1 MDPAD
6 PYDADFVNVIGQS
19 FAARALTTAGSS
31 RAAAATAFLLDQQCN
46 DGFFRATLTGDKE
59 ADDQGCVDGVHSA
72 SIDTTALAVINIL
85 DSPGASTASKGAAAL
100 AATWLKGQQAADGSF
115 TAGGDEGYNSNSTG
129 LAGWALAE
137 AGHDAAATKAASWLR
152 GLQVADLAPCAA
164 ALAADNGAV
173 LLKTKEVAAVRTAG
187 SMDVPTR
194 ERSRRATAQALP
206 ALVNVPTGGAVSLS
220 APATAVEKSTVT
232 ITVTGLGA
240 GEPACVS
247 LGGQAKSVTGTGAAL
262 NVSFQLPAGVA
273 THTFRLTTLGGSMAA
288 ATSATATPAPA
299 PAPVPRVGALD
310 TKRVVKVRRN
320 RFAVSVA
327 CEGATAC
334 AGTLKVRT
342 ARKVEM
348 RSGKRVVA
356 VARREYSVAAG
367 EEKRLVMR
375 LTKAGRL
382 AADRRQSEGEGSP
395 EGSGR
400 GARSHDVLAEAC
412 SGLIRMTVSR
422 MRSLAHRLALTVLGG
437 GAVLVASAAVAPAA
451 DAATCTSAG
460 GVSVVV
466 DYRELGGAIFTACA
480 TDGGGKSAAEVVASV
495 GVTITYATRQPGFV
509 CRVQGQPAADP
520 CVNASPAN
528 AYWGLWGADGSKASW
543 TYSSSGI
550 GGLTVPAG
558 GSVGLSWQQDREN
571 SGAVPPGV
579 APPVAPAPASPSPSP
594 TASPTSSPT
603 SSSPTSSP
611 GSSPT
616 GSSPTA
622 TPSSGGGSQSSS
634 PSPGAGGGT
643 SGSGGTSSPSA
654 SPSGSPSTPSES
666 PLASGSPGDSRA
678 SGGSGGGSGKGSD
691 DPTVDDE
698 SPGDSTASE
707 DAEATDPDGESPSDA
722 SASAHPEAGQPTADE
737 PGRIPAALT
746 WSIFGLLAIAIAGS
760 AVVARRRRG
769 V

>member
-382 AADRRQSEGEGSP
+382 Q
-395 EGSGR
+395 
-400 GARSHDVLAEAC
+400 L
-412 SGLIRMTVSR
+412 
-422 MRSLAHRLALTVLGG
+422 
-437 GAVLVASAAVAPAA
+437 
-451 DAATCTSAG
+451 
-460 GVSVVV
+460 
-466 DYRELGGAIFTACA
+466 
-480 TDGGGKSAAEVVASV
+480 TDG
-495 GVTITYATRQPGFV
+495 
-509 CRVQGQPAADP
+509 RVKVRAVQ
-520 CVNASPAN
+520 
-528 AYWGLWGADGSKASW
+528 KA
-543 TYSSSGI
+543 
-550 GGLTVPAG
+550 
-558 GSVGLSWQQDREN
+558 
-571 SGAVPPGV
+571 
-579 APPVAPAPASPSPSP
+579 
-594 TASPTSSPT
+594 
-603 SSSPTSSP
+603 
-611 GSSPT
+611 
-616 GSSPTA
+616 
-622 TPSSGGGSQSSS
+622 
-634 PSPGAGGGT
+634 PGA
-643 SGSGGTSSPSA
+643 
-654 SPSGSPSTPSES
+654 E
-666 PLASGSPGDSRA
+666 RA
-678 SGGSGGGSGKGSD
+678 VTTFWLK
-691 DPTVDDE
+691 
-698 SPGDSTASE
+698 
-707 DAEATDPDGESPSDA
+707 
-722 SASAHPEAGQPTADE
+722 
-737 PGRIPAALT
+737 PA
-746 WSIFGLLAIAIAGS
+746 
-760 AVVARRRRG
+760 RG
-769 V
+769 